1 MKKAIF
7 DNSKCLNAQQIQHYL
22 SESTNDEQRYQI
34 ENHLLDCPLCSE
46 ALEGFANHYN
56 FEEDK
61 QLEELKNRFGN
72 QTNTEASI
80 RALPKQSRLITLNRV
95 AAAAMMLIIP
105 IAGLLY
111 WNASSGERLYQSYY
125 DGFELEGG
133 QLRGGNDAVK
143 LDANYSKAIDF
154 YNAKDYANSLTYFE
168 QYLDNNQEDAKATF
182 LAGMAYLE
190 EGNYPNAIDYLSTAR
205 FNDEQYYEEASWYL
219 ALAYVK
225 NDNKTDA
232 RIILDELLK
241 IENGFYAKKATALK
255 TEISE

>member
-1 MKKAIF
+1 MKRAIF
-7 DNSKCLNAQQIQHYL
+7 DDSKCLNAQQIQHYL
-22 SESTNDEQRYQI
+22 SETADNEERYEV

-46 ALEGFANHYN
+46 AIEGFANHYN
-56 FEEDK
+56 FEEDTA
-61 QLEELKNRFGN
+61 LEELKNRFGN
-72 QTNTEASI
+72 QTNEEAI
-80 RALPKQSRLITLNRV
+80 VRELPRRSRLISLNRV

-133 QLRGGNDAVK
+133 QLRGSNDAVK

-154 YNAKDYANSLTYFE
+154 YNAKEYANSLTYFE
-168 QYLDNNQEDAKATF
+168 AYLGENREDAKATF
-182 LAGMAYLE
+182 LAGIAYLE

-205 FNDEQYYEEASWYL
+205 FNDEQYYEEASWFL

-225 NDNKTDA
+225 NDNKIDA
-232 RIILDELLK
+232 RIVLDELLK
-241 IENGFYAKKATALK
+241 IENGFYSKKAAALK
-255 TEISE
+255 TEIVE